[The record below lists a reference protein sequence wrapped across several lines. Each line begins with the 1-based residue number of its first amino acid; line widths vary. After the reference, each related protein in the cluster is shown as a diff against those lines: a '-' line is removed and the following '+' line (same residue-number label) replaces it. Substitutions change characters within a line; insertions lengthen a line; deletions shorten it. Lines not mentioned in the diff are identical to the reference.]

1 MPELRDDSIKIR
13 TCNRLNPPV
22 VRLRRKR
29 LRLLQPPV
37 EAEDPYIVAILIAL
51 AQEQRQVNRRQGTG
65 VVTAEKATVAGKFS
79 VNPAP
84 SQSLTS
90 PPSPPE
96 ATDRR
101 SQETA
106 SSFKVRHSVRAICY
120 WLSFSLQLNK
130 VIGPQVHLLATPDMD
145 PRNLY
150 FYTAHVPA
158 EFLDRFD
165 MPSRFSPSSPVVI
178 SYCRIPLARL
188 TEELEGVLCVRSTR
202 RAKPSSEDGIAVEV
216 APSL

>member
-1 MPELRDDSIKIR
+1 MPSLRDDSIKIPGG
-13 TCNRLNPPV
+13 NRSNLPIA
-22 VRLRRKR
+22 RLRQKQ
-29 LRLLQPPV
+29 LRRLQPPAKV
-37 EAEDPYIVAILIAL
+37 EDPYIVAILIAL

-90 PPSPPE
+90 LPSPPE

-120 WLSFSLQLNK
+120 WLSFPLQLNQ
-130 VIGPQVHLLATPDMD
+130 VIGPTGSSSSYSFYRCAKPLL
-145 PRNLY
+145 L
-150 FYTAHVPA
+150 HS
-158 EFLDRFD
+158 
-165 MPSRFSPSSPVVI
+165 SRF
-178 SYCRIPLARL
+178 
-188 TEELEGVLCVRSTR
+188 R
-202 RAKPSSEDGIAVEV
+202 RVPRPI
-216 APSL
+216 